1 MLLLVCGFPTFYQYI
16 FIEKPEYVFILITYI
31 IYYLMIIVL
40 FLLCCFADSP
50 PNYNLLT
57 ETPDEESRKSSPE
70 VNASFLSKLTFWWF
84 NSLAILGYKKS
95 LVTSDL
101 YDLNEDD
108 KSNTICSEFDKNW
121 LKQLPKN
128 ERSNELNSI
137 NFVPDHINESNNLP
151 GVLRTLIST
160 FGCLFLSGVVIRL
173 GCDLLQFASPLLLK

>member
-50 PNYNLLT
+50 PNYNLLI
-57 ETPDEESRKSSPE
+57 ETHDEGNRKSSPE
-70 VNASFLSKLTFWWF
+70 IDASFLSKITFWWF

-101 YDLNEDD
+101 YGLNEDD

-128 ERSNELNSI
+128 ERSNESNSI
-137 NFVPDHINESNNLP
+137 NFVPDHINESIKKP

-160 FGCLFLSGVVIRL
+160 FGCLFLSGAVIRL
-173 GCDLLQFASPLLLK
+173 GYDLLQFASPLLLK